1 MEDSFLNTL
10 FIIISLVI
18 SIIITCYFVYKQLM
32 AYNENKVA
40 IGLLKSFFKKNRN
53 YETEN
58 IIEPVGDDAKL
69 VSNVILA
76 DVAEDGAELKN
87 LIRDINEYIRKSKGT
102 VAFSIIQNKTE
113 RRIAMLYE
121 AATSRLSF
129 PTHIGLMGT
138 FAGVS
143 LGLVMFLIGVG
154 LNNGIT
160 DSSIYSLIMGVLVSM
175 LTSFNGIRLL
185 INSHSFAS
193 KANKKIDTD
202 KNEFYEWIQN
212 ELMPSVD
219 VSMVEAIGKLH
230 ETIDQFEPAFSG
242 IINEFKTAFNDVTGA
257 FGNDFRDSVQVVANA
272 VDGMGKNMDKI
283 NENIQLENK
292 LLEYMGSQK
301 MTNGMNE
308 FVMAS
313 EKFSE
318 ITGSLNEFEKA
329 RRLMLLATKETIDLQ
344 KEVNNSLIIPK
355 QVAVEINQ
363 ILDRITTFEKN
374 IDALGVN
381 ISHTQLVGNA
391 LVEDIK
397 QNINAIKGKQKIAE
411 EYAETADK
419 KLELFFDEE
428 RKELSRI
435 TRRYNEALDAFLE
448 EQGKIFEDRK
458 NELEKRKEEF
468 TRAIDEKFSVDDI
481 RKEFTNLSKLNA
493 IVEKLDRIL
502 SIASDK
508 SKEQGWKQK
517 SIEKKSVSK
526 KGYDQKDVVK
536 NADKI
541 LPDLDNSSRPSDTD
555 SKLAEILRQADEERA
570 IQKKVKELIEKE
582 NSTNCKNDDNIT
594 EETEE
599 TQNNADD
606 SKNKGFFGSIKKVF
620 GKKKK

>member
-1 MEDSFLNTL
+1 MLDIIFSYQFAFSFAM
-10 FIIISLVI
+10 
-18 SIIITCYFVYKQLM
+18 SIIFIMWQYVEYKNNSNDIELFNRFFAKKDDYQT
-32 AYNENKVA
+32 NNVEEIVEN
-40 IGLLKSFFKKNRN
+40 G
-53 YETEN
+53 T
-58 IIEPVGDDAKL
+58 KL
-69 VSNVILA
+69 VSHIILT
-76 DVAEDGAELKN
+76 DVAEEGAELKS

-138 FAGVS
+138 FAGVFV
-143 LGLVMFLIGVG
+143 GLCMFLYGSQ
-154 LNNGIT
+154 NGIT
-160 DSSIYSLIMGVLVSM
+160 DNSIYSLIMGVLVSM
-175 LTSFNGIRLL
+175 ATSFFGILLL
-185 INSHSFAS
+185 IKSHKQAS
-193 KANKKIDTD
+193 EANKKIDTD

-435 TRRYNEALDAFLE
+435 TRRYNEALDTFLE

-481 RKEFTNLSKLNA
+481 RKEFTNLSKLSA

-502 SIASDK
+502 SITSARSKEKSGNVNK
-508 SKEQGWKQK
+508 SKRKEDYDRNTD
-517 SIEKKSVSK
+517 EKNLNKTLS
-526 KGYDQKDVVK
+526 
-536 NADKI
+536 
-541 LPDLDNSSRPSDTD
+541 DLDKSSRPSDTD
-555 SKLAEILRQADEERA
+555 PQLAEILRKAEEDRK
-570 IQKKVKELIEKE
+570 IEKKVKEIIEKPIE
-582 NSTNCKNDDNIT
+582 NKDEDSIAENVDENQNSADN
-594 EETEE
+594 
-599 TQNNADD
+599 
-606 SKNKGFFGSIKKVF
+606 SKGKGFLGSIKKVF

>member
-1 MEDSFLNTL
+1 MLDIIFSYQFAFSFAM
-10 FIIISLVI
+10 
-18 SIIITCYFVYKQLM
+18 SIIFIMWQYVEYKNNSNDIEFFNRFFAKKDDYQTD
-32 AYNENKVA
+32 NVEEIVEN
-40 IGLLKSFFKKNRN
+40 G
-53 YETEN
+53 T
-58 IIEPVGDDAKL
+58 KL
-69 VSNVILA
+69 VSHIILT
-76 DVAEDGAELKN
+76 DVAEEGAELKS

-138 FAGVS
+138 FAGVFA
-143 LGLVMFLIGVG
+143 GLCMFLYGSQ
-154 LNNGIT
+154 NGIT
-160 DSSIYSLIMGVLVSM
+160 DNSIYSLIMGVLVSM
-175 LTSFNGIRLL
+175 ATSFFGILLL
-185 INSHSFAS
+185 IISHKLAS
-193 KANKKIDTD
+193 EANKKIDTD

-242 IINEFKTAFNDVTGA
+242 IINEFKSAFNDVTGA

-329 RRLMLLATKETIDLQ
+329 RRLMLLATKETIELQ
-344 KEVNNSLIIPK
+344 KEVNSSLKVPQK
-355 QVAVEINQ
+355 VAEEINQ

-374 IDALGVN
+374 INALGVN

-411 EYAETADK
+411 EYADTADK

-435 TRRYNEALDAFLE
+435 TRRYNEALDVFLE

-536 NADKI
+536 NADKTSSN
-541 LPDLDNSSRPSDTD
+541 LDNSSRPSDSD
-555 SKLAEILRQADEERA
+555 PELAEILRQAEEERE

-582 NSTNCKNDDNIT
+582 NSTNYKNDDNIT

-606 SKNKGFFGSIKKVF
+606 SKNKGFLGSIKNF
-620 GKKKK
+620 LGKKKK

>member
-1 MEDSFLNTL
+1 MLDIIFSYQFAFSFAM
-10 FIIISLVI
+10 
-18 SIIITCYFVYKQLM
+18 SIIFIMWQYVEYKNNSNDIELFNRFFAKKDDYQTD
-32 AYNENKVA
+32 NVEEIVEN
-40 IGLLKSFFKKNRN
+40 G
-53 YETEN
+53 T
-58 IIEPVGDDAKL
+58 KL
-69 VSNVILA
+69 VSHIILT
-76 DVAEDGAELKN
+76 DVAEEGAELKS

-138 FAGVS
+138 FAGVFV
-143 LGLVMFLIGVG
+143 GLCMFLYGSQ
-154 LNNGIT
+154 NGIT
-160 DSSIYSLIMGVLVSM
+160 DNSIYSLIMGVLVSM
-175 LTSFNGIRLL
+175 ATSFFGILLL
-185 INSHSFAS
+185 IKSHKQAS
-193 KANKKIDTD
+193 EANKKIDTD

-355 QVAVEINQ
+355 KVAVEINQ

-374 IDALGVN
+374 INALGVN

-481 RKEFTNLSKLNA
+481 RKEFTNLSKLSA

-502 SIASDK
+502 SITSARSKEKSGNVNK
-508 SKEQGWKQK
+508 SKRKED
-517 SIEKKSVSK
+517 
-526 KGYDQKDVVK
+526 YDRNTDERNLNKTLSDF
-536 NADKI
+536 DK
-541 LPDLDNSSRPSDTD
+541 SSRPSDTD
-555 SKLAEILRQADEERA
+555 PQLAEILRKAEEDRK
-570 IQKKVKELIEKE
+570 IEKKVKEIIEKPIE
-582 NSTNCKNDDNIT
+582 NKDEDSIAENVDENQNSADN
-594 EETEE
+594 
-599 TQNNADD
+599 
-606 SKNKGFFGSIKKVF
+606 SKGKGFFGSIKKVF

>member
-1 MEDSFLNTL
+1 
-10 FIIISLVI
+10 
-18 SIIITCYFVYKQLM
+18 
-32 AYNENKVA
+32 
-40 IGLLKSFFKKNRN
+40 
-53 YETEN
+53 
-58 IIEPVGDDAKL
+58 
-69 VSNVILA
+69 
-76 DVAEDGAELKN
+76 
-87 LIRDINEYIRKSKGT
+87 
-102 VAFSIIQNKTE
+102 
-113 RRIAMLYE
+113 
-121 AATSRLSF
+121 
-129 PTHIGLMGT
+129 
-138 FAGVS
+138 
-143 LGLVMFLIGVG
+143 
-154 LNNGIT
+154 
-160 DSSIYSLIMGVLVSM
+160 
-175 LTSFNGIRLL
+175 
-185 INSHSFAS
+185 
-193 KANKKIDTD
+193 
-202 KNEFYEWIQN
+202 
-212 ELMPSVD
+212 MPSVD

-344 KEVNNSLIIPK
+344 KEVNNSHIIPK

-374 IDALGVN
+374 INALGVN

-468 TRAIDEKFSVDDI
+468 TRAIDEEFSVDDI
-481 RKEFTNLSKLNA
+481 RKEFTNLSKLSA

-502 SIASDK
+502 SITSARSKEKSGNVNK
-508 SKEQGWKQK
+508 SKRKED
-517 SIEKKSVSK
+517 
-526 KGYDQKDVVK
+526 YDRNTDERNLNKTLSDF
-536 NADKI
+536 DK
-541 LPDLDNSSRPSDTD
+541 SSRPSDTD
-555 SKLAEILRQADEERA
+555 PQLAEILRKAEEDRK
-570 IQKKVKELIEKE
+570 IEKKVKEIIEKPIE
-582 NSTNCKNDDNIT
+582 NKDEDSIAEKVDENQNSADN
-594 EETEE
+594 
-599 TQNNADD
+599 
-606 SKNKGFFGSIKKVF
+606 SKGKGFLGSIKKVF